1 MFALLIDIGNTNM
14 KFGLADANGLTGSFT
29 LPTHPQPT
37 ADSLGLTLRAALT
50 FHGCTS
56 SDMETAVISSVVPPL
71 NPIVDEAC
79 RLYLGTHPRFVPRDV
94 PVPLEN
100 RYGRPHEVGA
110 DRLVTAYAG
119 RLSCDTP
126 AVIVVDFGTATNF
139 DCVVDNAFVGG
150 LICPGMLSSLSG
162 LVSHTAK
169 LPHIA
174 LRPPQNGR
182 LGIGT
187 STSECINQGFVFGF
201 AAMVEGVT
209 ARLTAHLGG
218 NAHVLA
224 TGGFADT
231 LAPICPAIGD
241 TRPQLLLEGLRH
253 LWLGNR

>member
-1 MFALLIDIGNTNM
+1 
-14 KFGLADANGLTGSFT
+14 
-29 LPTHPQPT
+29 
-37 ADSLGLTLRAALT
+37 
-50 FHGCTS
+50 
-56 SDMETAVISSVVPPL
+56 VP
-71 NPIVDEAC
+71 
-79 RLYLGTHPRFVPRDV
+79 HDV
-94 PVPLEN
+94 PLPLEN

-119 RLSCDTP
+119 RLASRAP

-150 LICPGMLSSLSG
+150 LICPGLLSSLHG

-169 LPHIA
+169 LPHVA
-174 LRPPQNGR
+174 LHPPKDGR

-209 ARLTAHLGG
+209 ARLTDHLGG
-218 NAHVLA
+218 QVHVLA

-231 LAPICPAIGD
+231 LAPICPAISD
-241 TRPQLLLEGLRH
+241 TRPQLLLEGLRQ
-253 LWLGNR
+253 LWLDNR